1 MSPILLSVAV
11 STSLAVA
18 AFAVGYEL
26 GCRDTKRDV
35 IQGKV
40 KTKRQE

>member
-11 STSLAVA
+11 STILAVA
-18 AFAVGYEL
+18 AFAIGYEL

-40 KTKRQE
+40 KTKR

>member
-1 MSPILLSVAV
+1 MSPILFSVAV
-11 STSLAVA
+11 SAILAVA
-18 AFAVGYEL
+18 AFAVGYEM

-40 KTKRQE
+40 KTKR

>member
-11 STSLAVA
+11 STILAVA
-18 AFAVGYEL
+18 AFAIGYEL

-40 KTKRQE
+40 KTKRQK

>member
-1 MSPILLSVAV
+1 MSPILLSVAI
-11 STSLAVA
+11 STILAVA

>member
-11 STSLAVA
+11 SAILAVA
-18 AFAVGYEL
+18 AFAIGYEL
-26 GCRDTKRDV
+26 GCRETKRDV

>member
-11 STSLAVA
+11 SAVLAVA
-18 AFAVGYEL
+18 AFAIGYEL
-26 GCRDTKRDV
+26 GRRDTKRDV

-40 KTKRQE
+40 KTKR

>member
-11 STSLAVA
+11 SAILAVA